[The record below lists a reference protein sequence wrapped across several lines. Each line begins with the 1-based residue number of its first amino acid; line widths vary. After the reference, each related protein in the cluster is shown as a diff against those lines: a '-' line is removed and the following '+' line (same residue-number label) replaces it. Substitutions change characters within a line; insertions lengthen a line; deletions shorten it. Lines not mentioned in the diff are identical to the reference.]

1 MSGQSVTRN
10 QTRPSARAVFW
21 IAFAL
26 VMTLAAVLSSRSIAA
41 YQTYFGMYH
50 DDGIYLVTAKS
61 LAEGQGLR
69 ILSLPGEPLQT
80 KYPPGY
86 PVLLAAMWLTNPQF
100 PNNLLLLSAVQVVL
114 SIGASVAAVFYLLA
128 TRKVT
133 GALALVILAATVLNS
148 HYLDF
153 APMLMTDLPATL
165 FVMLALW
172 RAEVECKRPFSTLRA
187 ALLGVLI
194 AVAPL
199 IRSHALIVIPSVF
212 IFLAARRKLALA
224 AVSAA
229 TAAILAGAPLVW
241 QYCHQQPPASFYA
254 YYTNYIGHGFGTLP
268 SASESLDRLWS
279 NYNWSAVLQI
289 NTYFPFLQRIQ
300 FQGLDPLAFALVYR
314 VGYFFLALPLVIGSL
329 RELRHLSLP
338 GIYALFYALVLA
350 SWPIKAEWRHILPE
364 LVFNYYFY
372 FRGFR
377 LIASVVKP
385 GFQSHRTAYSMV
397 CAAAAVCFSLY
408 LVVGTTIEAIERAGN
423 YGRSLARVSGWLAP
437 DIQRSDYSEATE
449 WITNRTDSRAIFV
462 CNNDPLLFLNT
473 GRRAVFPSRMEVWR
487 FASGNLVDAGTL
499 LEAIRLSEASYLM
512 VEPMY
517 RTLGAGAKQTAIA
530 ASVLARRHPG
540 LLKEVFCSSHGLVRI
555 FAVDRRRLPP
565 VDDMR

>member
-1 MSGQSVTRN
+1 MSGQSGTRN
-10 QTRPSARAVFW
+10 QTSPAARAVFW
-21 IAFAL
+21 LAFTL
-26 VMTLAAVLSSRSIAA
+26 VMTLAAVLLVRSIAA

-69 ILSLPGEPLQT
+69 ILSLPGGPLQT

-86 PVLLAAMWLTNPQF
+86 PVLLAAIWLTNPHF
-100 PNNLLLLSAVQVVL
+100 PNNLLLFSTAQSIL
-114 SIGASVAAVFYLLA
+114 SIGASVAAVFYLLS

-133 GALALVILAATVLNS
+133 AVLALVILAATVLNS

-172 RAEVECKRPFSTLRA
+172 RTEVECKRPFSPWRA
-187 ALLGVLI
+187 VLLGALI

-212 IFLAARRKLALA
+212 IFLAARKKLALA

-229 TAAILAGAPLVW
+229 TAAILAGGPMVW
-241 QYCHQQPPASFYA
+241 QYCHQQPPGSFYA

-268 SASESLDRLWS
+268 GLSESLDRLWS

-289 NTYFPFLQRIQ
+289 NTYFPFLQRIP
-300 FQGLDPLAFALVYR
+300 FHVLDPLAFALVYR
-314 VGYFFLALPLVIGSL
+314 VGYFTLGLPLMIGSF
-329 RELRHLSLP
+329 RELLRLSLP

-377 LIASVVKP
+377 LIAWLVKP
-385 GFQSHRTAYSMV
+385 DFHSHRTAYRTS
-397 CAAAAVCFSLY
+397 CAAAAICFSLY

-423 YGRSLARVSGWLAP
+423 YGKALARVSGWLAP
-437 DIQRSDYSEATE
+437 EIQRSDYSQAIDWIKKTTEA
-449 WITNRTDSRAIFV
+449 SGIFV

-473 GRRAVFPSRMEVWR
+473 GRKAVFPSGMEVWR
-487 FASGNLVDAGTL
+487 FAGGNLVDAETA
-499 LEAIRLSEASYLM
+499 LEAIRLSGASYLM

-517 RTLGAGAKQTAIA
+517 RTGGEGAKQASVA
-530 ASVLARRHPG
+530 AAVLARRHPG
-540 LLKEVFCSSHGLVRI
+540 LLKEVFASSHGLVRI
-555 FAVDRRRLPP
+555 FAIDRSRLPP
-565 VDDMR
+565 VNDMR